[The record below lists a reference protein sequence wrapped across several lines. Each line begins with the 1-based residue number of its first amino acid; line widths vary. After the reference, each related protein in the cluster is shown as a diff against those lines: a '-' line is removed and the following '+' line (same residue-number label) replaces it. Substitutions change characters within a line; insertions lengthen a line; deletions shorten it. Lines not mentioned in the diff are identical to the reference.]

1 MINKIAVI
9 GAGQMG
15 GGIALT
21 AARHCK
27 LPVLLIDSNSGSLQ
41 KQKQL
46 FERLLDKDIARQ
58 SLKEEDKHKVLSLIT
73 FTNDLKGSVGE
84 CDYVI
89 EAIPEDYELK
99 SKLFTTLNDL
109 PSPSSSDRVVA
120 TNTSSLSI
128 TRLASLYKRDPT
140 RVIGM
145 HFMNPVPVMRLVE
158 VIRGLQT
165 SDDTLARCE
174 HLCGLMGKTPLK
186 ANDTPGF
193 TANRLLAPYLNE
205 AINVLFESGWHPTT
219 NDNDSTKKSI
229 DDIMKLGTN
238 VPMGPLTL
246 ADFVGLDTLL
256 SIMRVLEEGLGGG
269 SKYAPSPLLSMMVDA
284 GWVGKKCG
292 RGFYQYQ

>member
-1 MINKIAVI
+1 MINRVAVI

-21 AARHCK
+21 TARHAK
-27 LPVLLIDSNSGSLQ
+27 LPVILVDSNQDSLD
-41 KQKQL
+41 KQRAL
-46 FERLLDKDIARQ
+46 FEKLLDKDVSKSQ
-58 SLKEEDKHKVLSLIT
+58 LSSEDKRTILEKIK
-73 FTNDLKGSVGE
+73 FTKDLKTVESA
-84 CDYVI
+84 DYVI
-89 EAIPEDYELK
+89 EAVPENADLK
-99 SKLFTTLNDL
+99 SKLFHSLSTIITN
-109 PSPSSSDRVVA
+109 PSTVIA

-128 TRLASLYKRDPT
+128 TLLASKYTPDPS

-145 HFMNPVPVMRLVE
+145 HFMNPVPVMKLVE

-165 SDDTLARCE
+165 SDDTMARCAR
-174 HLCGLMGKTPLK
+174 LAALMGKTCLE

-205 AINVLFESGWHPTT
+205 AINVLFESGWHPTI
-219 NDNDSTKKSI
+219 NDKEQLKTAI

-256 SIMRVLEEGLGGG
+256 SIMRVLEHGLGQ
-269 SKYAPSPLLSMMVDA
+269 KYTPSPLLSMMVDA
-284 GWVGKKCG
+284 GWVGKKAG
-292 RGFYQYQ
+292 RGFYKY